1 MEAADGPVEWH
12 TRTRDKYRMVYS
24 EQQRKG
30 LERAYE
36 QNKFISIKTKMKM
49 AKELNLSD
57 RQVKIWFQN
66 RRAKERRQKNKE
78 SEDYR
83 ENHIPP
89 SEDSTLDSSSG
100 NDVGNS
106 LPTVNVGV
114 TEPPSCRFI
123 TTQIPPM
130 DMDYLGK
137 DQRGLNDKTNSS
149 NISQFPSHSV
159 NNQSNTSLQTILP
172 CKWPSAESG
181 ILLPNTNMSP
191 LSFYLDMGYDPRL

>member
-1 MEAADGPVEWH
+1 MDNRHSSVTAADGPVEWH

-114 TEPPSCRFI
+114 TEPPSCSLGLI
-123 TTQIPPM
+123 
-130 DMDYLGK
+130 YL
-137 DQRGLNDKTNSS
+137 
-149 NISQFPSHSV
+149 
-159 NNQSNTSLQTILP
+159 
-172 CKWPSAESG
+172 
-181 ILLPNTNMSP
+181 
-191 LSFYLDMGYDPRL
+191 